1 MRDCE
6 IKSFHRMSFPKDKA
20 YPEHSSVEAASARMS
35 LRVLLN
41 NRVGFPSH
49 LSLVIVLRLSG
60 GLHVTERARHPWDPW
75 QRHVGGE
82 QETLRGAGRVP

>member
-1 MRDCE
+1 M
-6 IKSFHRMSFPKDKA
+6 KSKVFTECRFQRNKA
-20 YPEHSSVEAASARMS
+20 YPEHGSVEAAPARMS

-49 LSLVIVLRLSG
+49 LALVIVLRLSG

-75 QRHVGGE
+75 QRHLVWE
-82 QETLRGAGRVP
+82 QQTLRGAGRVP